1 MNVRLW
7 DCDFPEVELK
17 GWGSRTRK
25 EKRQKNSGQKNGNGA
40 QDDFYFSV
48 RYFSVDGAIRLGFRL
63 LTRAALLFLRLLS
76 RIVIRVDV
84 VDYERPDGM
93 HLNHGLAFG
102 HGEMAR
108 PFRHS
113 DE

>member
-1 MNVRLW
+1 MDVRLW

-17 GWGSRTRK
+17 DCGSRMRK
-25 EKRQKNSGQKNGNGA
+25 EKGQKNSGQKNGNGA
-40 QDDFYFSV
+40 QDVFHFSV
-48 RYFSVDGAIRLGFRL
+48 RYFSVDGAIRL

-93 HLNHGLAFG
+93 HLNNGLAFG

-108 PFRHS
+108 PFWHS

>member
-1 MNVRLW
+1 MDVRLW

-17 GWGSRTRK
+17 AWGSRMRK
-25 EKRQKNSGQKNGNGA
+25 EKGQKNSGQKNGNGA

-48 RYFSVDGAIRLGFRL
+48 RYFSVDKGFSL

-84 VDYERPDGM
+84 VDYERPNGM

-102 HGEMAR
+102 HGVMPR
-108 PFRHS
+108 PFWHS

>member
-1 MNVRLW
+1 MDVRLW
-7 DCDFPEVELK
+7 DCHFPEVELN
-17 GWGSRTRK
+17 GWGLRMRIVK
-25 EKRQKNSGQKNGNGA
+25 GQKNSGQKNGNGA
-40 QDDFYFSV
+40 QDVFHFSV
-48 RYFSVDGAIRLGFRL
+48 RYFSVDGAIRRGFRL
-63 LTRAALLFLRLLS
+63 LTRAAVLFLRLFS

-84 VDYERPDGM
+84 VDHERPEGM

-102 HGEMAR
+102 HGVMAR